1 MTHEATA
8 AAEVNREVTTLLV
21 EAGRRFGFHPE
32 VEYRVPGGRL
42 DVVWSWE
49 PADRIPGLPGSFP
62 VVGFEVESSWRTR
75 KHLKG
80 DYLNLADAGVSFGV
94 IVIAGVDP
102 RDESLRRFAQ
112 SLVDRPG
119 PKMAVWTVDDVRR
132 LVSPDEAAP
141 ATTVATVARSTQSGL
156 PAASHPRP
164 PINLAGGKYAAL
176 TRWLLEA
183 DEPEVHASFAEVE
196 AVLGFALPPSCRA
209 HVAHWHGYDGSA
221 VARAIAEAGW
231 RASDVSLGRET
242 LTFVHL
248 HPLTVDES

>member
-1 MTHEATA
+1 MTHEVSAP
-8 AAEVNREVTTLLV
+8 AEVNREVTTLLV
-21 EAGRRFGFHPE
+21 DAGRRFGFHPE

-132 LVSPDEAAP
+132 LGAP
-141 ATTVATVARSTQSGL
+141 EEGAPPATVAPIARSSQSGR
-156 PAASHPRP
+156 PGKTATTAPR
-164 PINLAGGKYAAL
+164 GKYAAL

-183 DEPEVHASFAEVE
+183 DDPEVRASFAEVE

-221 VARAIAEAGW
+221 VARAIADAGR

-242 LTFVHL
+242 LTFVRL
-248 HPLTVDES
+248 PRLTVDQS

>member
-1 MTHEATA
+1 
-8 AAEVNREVTTLLV
+8 VNREVTTLLV
-21 EAGRRFGFHPE
+21 EAGRRYGFNPE

-49 PADRIPGLPGSFP
+49 PADLIPGLPGSFP

-80 DYLNLADAGVSFGV
+80 DYLNLVDAGVSFGV

-132 LVSPDEAAP
+132 LAASEEGAPLVVCP
-141 ATTVATVARSTQSGL
+141 ATQ
-156 PAASHPRP
+156 ASPTGP
-164 PINLAGGKYAAL
+164 PTGSRRVLLTKAPHGKYAAL

-183 DEPEVHASFAEVE
+183 DEPEVRASFADIE
-196 AVLGFALPPSCRA
+196 AVLGFPLPPSCRA
-209 HVAHWHGYDGSA
+209 YVAHWHGYDGSA
-221 VARAIAEAGW
+221 VARAIADAG
-231 RASDVSLGRET
+231 RRTSDVSLGRET
-242 LTFVHL
+242 LTFVRL
-248 HPLTVDES
+248 PPLTVDES

>member
-1 MTHEATA
+1 MTHDATA

-21 EAGRRFGFHPE
+21 EAGRRYGFHPE
-32 VEYRVPGGRL
+32 VEFRVPGGRL

-49 PADRIPGLPGSFP
+49 PIDRIPGLPGSFP

-80 DYLNLADAGVSFGV
+80 DYLNLADAGVSYGV

-119 PKMAVWTVDDVRR
+119 PKMAVWTLEDVRR
-132 LVSPDEAAP
+132 LVASEEDAP
-141 ATTVATVARSTQSGL
+141 RVVGPIAQASQTVPPT
-156 PAASHPRP
+156 ASRPMPLTKAPR
-164 PINLAGGKYAAL
+164 GKYAAL

-183 DEPEVHASFAEVE
+183 DEAEVRASFADVE

-221 VARAIAEAGW
+221 VARAIADAGR

-242 LTFVHL
+242 LIFVRL
-248 HPLTVDES
+248 PRLTVDES

>member
-21 EAGRRFGFHPE
+21 EAGRRFGFHPQ

-49 PADRIPGLPGSFP
+49 PADPVPGLPRSFP

-132 LVSPDEAAP
+132 LVSEKQAAP
-141 ATTVATVARSTQSGL
+141 PATVAPIDPSMPSAR
-156 PAASHPRP
+156 PATYRP
-164 PINLAGGKYAAL
+164 GPTHKAPSGKYAGL

-183 DEPEVHASFAEVE
+183 EEPEVRASFADVE

-209 HVAHWHGYDGSA
+209 HVAHWQ
-221 VARAIAEAGW
+221 RAPAD
-231 RASDVSLGRET
+231 S
-242 LTFVHL
+242 
-248 HPLTVDES
+248 P